1 MAVPL
6 DLILQE
12 VKNESPNAKTFK
24 FVLNQQDFTHQAGQ
38 YLTLDLPVDDPR
50 GKRRP
55 FTISS
60 SPTEKGFV
68 TITTR
73 PGPSPFKQA
82 LNSLD
87 LGSKVTSKAPF
98 GNFVLPPDTSKPV
111 IMLAGGIGITP
122 FRSML
127 KFACDTKLSLPII
140 LIYSNRTPD
149 DIPFKTEFDNL
160 CHLNHYFK
168 PSYTITEPE
177 NSAGKWNGL
186 TGFIDEKMIREN
198 VPDLENPIFY
208 VCGPPGMVE
217 AMLGHLKKM
226 SIPDDRVRFEKF
238 SGY

>member
-6 DLILQE
+6 ELTLQE
-12 VKNESPNAKTFK
+12 VRNESLYAKTFK
-24 FVLNQQDFTHQAGQ
+24 FSLNNQDFTHQAGQ
-38 YLTLDLPVDDPR
+38 YLTIDLPIDDPR

-60 SPTEKGFV
+60 SPTEKEFV

-87 LGSKVTSKAPF
+87 LGSRIVSKAPF
-98 GNFVLPPDTSKPV
+98 GNFVLPSDTSKLV
-111 IMLAGGIGITP
+111 VMLAGGIGITP
-122 FRSML
+122 FRSMI
-127 KFACDTKLSLPII
+127 KFACDTQLPLAIT
-140 LIYSNRTPD
+140 LLYSNRTPG

-160 CHLNHYFK
+160 RHLNHHFK
-168 PSYTITEPE
+168 FIYTVTEPKTL
-177 NSAGKWNGL
+177 AAKWNGL

-198 VPDLENPIFY
+198 VPDLENSIFY

-217 AMLGHLKKM
+217 AMLEHLKQM
-226 SIPDDRVRFEKF
+226 DMPDDRIRFEKF

>member
-6 DLILQE
+6 ELTLQE
-12 VKNESPNAKTFK
+12 VRNESPYAKTFK
-24 FVLNQQDFTHQAGQ
+24 FDLNNNDFTHQAGQ
-38 YLTLDLPVDDPR
+38 YLTIDLPVEDPR

-82 LNSLD
+82 LNSLNA
-87 LGSKVTSKAPF
+87 GFRIASKAPF
-98 GNFVLPPDTSKPV
+98 GNFILPTDTSKPV
-111 IMLAGGIGITP
+111 VMLAGGIGITP

-140 LIYSNRTPD
+140 LIYSNRTPG

-160 CHLNHYFK
+160 CRLNHYFK
-168 PSYTITEPE
+168 PLYTITEPE
-177 NSAGKWNGL
+177 NSADKWNGL

-198 VPDLENPIFY
+198 VPDLENSIFY

-217 AMLGHLKKM
+217 AMLEHLKRM
-226 SIPDDRVRFEKF
+226 RIPDHRIRFEKF